1 MTWLLEWLVFSLS
14 VFVVARLL
22 PSVHIRSFGTAVM
35 VAVVY
40 GVLKFLLYWLL
51 VLLALPFIIL
61 TLGLFLLVLNAVL
74 LWLTDKLIDGFK
86 IDGLLNTLLAS
97 VLISLIDVVLCWLIP
112 GI

>member
-1 MTWLLEWLVFSLS
+1 MSWLLEWLAFSLS
-14 VFVVARLL
+14 VFIVARLM
-22 PSVHIRSFGTAVM
+22 PGVHIRSFGTAVG

-40 GVLKFLLYWLL
+40 GVLKFLLYWVL
-51 VLLALPFIIL
+51 VLLALPLVIL

-86 IDGLLNTLLAS
+86 IDGLLNTLIAS
-97 VLISLIDVVLCWLIP
+97 VLISAIDVVLCWLIP

>member
-51 VLLALPFIIL
+51 VLLALPFVIL

-74 LWLTDKLIDGFK
+74 LW
-86 IDGLLNTLLAS
+86 
-97 VLISLIDVVLCWLIP
+97 
-112 GI
+112 